1 MSYPA
6 CITSPL
12 SGTPS
17 GGDHHGMPT
26 NLHTP
31 SLPTRRYARHEPE
44 KTPLYT
50 IVANH
55 LEQLNNHLTRH
66 ETSLPVLVQRE
77 FADYLRCGR
86 LEHGFIPSAHHPPAV
101 SGEALAPDDRL
112 VCRQTHHLDRKQ
124 PVSL

>member
-1 MSYPA
+1 
-6 CITSPL
+6 
-12 SGTPS
+12 
-17 GGDHHGMPT
+17 MPT
-26 NLHTP
+26 NLHTL

-66 ETSLPVLVQRE
+66 ETSLPVFVQRE

-86 LEHGFIPSAHHPPAV
+86 LEHGFLRVKCTGCRHEH
-101 SGEALAPDDRL
+101 L
-112 VCRQTHHLDRKQ
+112 VAFSCKRRGFCRGRPVPHAAQDGLLRPQ
-124 PVSL
+124 PI